1 MVALPGTKEDFFSG
15 RERIGEGET
24 KYLGEGGRMSC
35 QGARTDG
42 KEQVGPVGLASGSGG
57 LEQPWT
63 PSKYLETVYKG
74 VS

>member
-35 QGARTDG
+35 QGGRTDG
-42 KEQVGPVGLASGSGG
+42 KEQRGRVGGGVGSGG
-57 LEQPWT
+57 GSP
-63 PSKYLETVYKG
+63 PPKG
-74 VS
+74 LIQGACL